1 MGSKKFVEYLILNLS
16 FQRDT
21 MDFSRVSDGFLK
33 IITKAIWA
41 HFVRWGEGWEGLWGN
56 QNSANRKES
65 LLHMSLENFSFFLI
79 AKFHSRIG
87 NNQTSFFICHM

>member
-21 MDFSRVSDGFLK
+21 MDFSLVSDGFLK

-41 HFVRWGEGWEGLWGN
+41 YFVGVGGGLGRVVGKPKL
-56 QNSANRKES
+56 SK
-65 LLHMSLENFSFFLI
+65 
-79 AKFHSRIG
+79 
-87 NNQTSFFICHM
+87 

>member
-21 MDFSRVSDGFLK
+21 MDFSLVSDGFLK

-41 HFVRWGEGWEGLWGN
+41 YFVGVGAGLGRVVGKPKL
-56 QNSANRKES
+56 SK
-65 LLHMSLENFSFFLI
+65 
-79 AKFHSRIG
+79 
-87 NNQTSFFICHM
+87 